1 MQRQTFIDHMKERG
15 YNVTRTINGNQRG
28 HQGTIGAA
36 CGLRRL
42 HRNANHHR
50 DNRKGCNGRRKTT
63 DNRRPDSPALTA
75 YMRVQV
81 PQGH

>member
-1 MQRQTFIDHMKERG
+1 MQTATFIDHMKERG
-15 YNVTRTINGNQRG
+15 YNVTRTINGNITETKV
-28 HQGTIGAA
+28 QGTIGAA

-50 DNRKGCNGRRKTT
+50 KGRRKPT

-75 YMRVQV
+75 YMRVRV